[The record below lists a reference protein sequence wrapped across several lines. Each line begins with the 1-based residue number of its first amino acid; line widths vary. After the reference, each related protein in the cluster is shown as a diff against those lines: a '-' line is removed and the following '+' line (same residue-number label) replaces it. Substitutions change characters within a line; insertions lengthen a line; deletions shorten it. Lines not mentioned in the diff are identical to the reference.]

1 LPKINTLSVPI
12 IPINLKDIIKGFTSS
27 PKNLLLLLSLKFT
40 AMAFSK
46 EQLEEMARSVP
57 FWWHS
62 IDLGNG
68 VITNGFKSV
77 DHLTREFQSL
87 QPPELRGKSVLDI
100 GAWDGFFAFEAER
113 RGAKRVL
120 ALDHYIWSLDIPEHR
135 KHWAECQEQGISP
148 KPYHEM
154 PYWRP
159 TELPGKQGY
168 DTAHRALNSQ
178 VETLVADFMEVDLN
192 QLGIFDVVF
201 YLGVLYHMENPLE
214 ALKRL
219 AAVTGEVAIIE
230 TEAVV
235 FPGYEHLAVCEFFES
250 NELNGDVSNWWAP
263 NEKALIGMCRASGFK
278 RVDIILGSPQ
288 KANSKGLRTAISR
301 LLSSSPVGKNNGS
314 SSQSQ
319 QQVERYRAIVH
330 AWKQ

>member
-1 LPKINTLSVPI
+1 
-12 IPINLKDIIKGFTSS
+12 
-27 PKNLLLLLSLKFT
+27 
-40 AMAFSK
+40 
-46 EQLEEMARSVP
+46 MARSLP

-68 VITNGFKSV
+68 VTTNGLRTTEQ
-77 DHLTREFQSL
+77 LTYELKSL
-87 QPPELRGKSVLDI
+87 QLPDLQGKSVLDI
-100 GAWDGFFAFEAER
+100 GAWDGFFSFEAER

-120 ALDHYIWSLDIPEHR
+120 ALDHYIWSLDLPEHR
-135 KHWAECQEQGISP
+135 KHWTECKEQGIAP
-148 KPYHEM
+148 EQYHKM

-159 TELPGKQGY
+159 SELPGKRGY
-168 DTAHRALNSQ
+168 DTAHRALNSK

-192 QLGIFDVVF
+192 EVGTFDVVL

-214 ALKRL
+214 ALKRV

-250 NELNGDVSNWWAP
+250 NELNADVSNWWAP
-263 NEKALIGMCRASGFK
+263 NAKALAGMCQAAGFK
-278 RVDIILGSPQ
+278 RVEIVVGPPGRALSKRLRGSM
-288 KANSKGLRTAISR
+288 SHF
-301 LLSSSPVGKNNGS
+301 LSESSIAKKMGI
-314 SSQSQ
+314 SSQPKP
-319 QQVERYRAIVH
+319 QVERYRAIAH